1 MHRLLERQIKRTFG
15 KDFQPDTSLQPFL
28 QVIDDYYQEI
38 EKEQKLLQN
47 ALRINTEELNA
58 VNEQIRSHNAE
69 LTRTMLNT
77 LSDGVYATDM
87 EGKLTFMNAAA
98 ESILGMR
105 EQDLMGRNVHE
116 SIHHHHPDGTIF
128 PVENCPLL
136 KVRQTGVPVEGHDHF
151 INQQGSYIPVEY
163 RSRPILQGNNTVGA
177 LVSFNDISEKLESET
192 KIQNQ
197 QIALQESAQYTQSIL
212 DNALDCIITFDET
225 GIIKTVNRA
234 VKNIFGYAQQELI
247 GLNITFLM
255 PDIFSKDHVH
265 YTDKGTMLMLG
276 DRRETDGQHKDGHH
290 LPVHLAASQT
300 THQGQSLFVGI
311 VRDISEQKRVDK
323 MKTEFVSTVS
333 HELRTPLT
341 AISGALWLIVGVAL
355 GQVQPPMQIMLDIAH
370 KNSLRLSLLINDLL
384 DMEKLVA
391 GKMVLDFSVQALMPL
406 IEQSIESN
414 NAYGAQY
421 KVSYK
426 LTERCDDVQVNVD
439 ALRLQQVMANFLSN
453 AAKFSPSGENVQ
465 ISVSVKEKIVR
476 VAVIDH
482 GPGIPLEFHNRIFQ
496 KFAQAD
502 SSDTRQKGGTGLGL
516 AISKEYILRMHGQI
530 DFTSK
535 IGVGTCFY
543 FELPLWEEAF
553 PLGE

>member
-1 MHRLLERQIKRTFG
+1 
-15 KDFQPDTSLQPFL
+15 
-28 QVIDDYYQEI
+28 
-38 EKEQKLLQN
+38 
-47 ALRINTEELNA
+47 
-58 VNEQIRSHNAE
+58 
-69 LTRTMLNT
+69 
-77 LSDGVYATDM
+77 
-87 EGKLTFMNAAA
+87 
-98 ESILGMR
+98 
-105 EQDLMGRNVHE
+105 
-116 SIHHHHPDGTIF
+116 
-128 PVENCPLL
+128 
-136 KVRQTGVPVEGHDHF
+136 
-151 INQQGSYIPVEY
+151 
-163 RSRPILQGNNTVGA
+163 VG
-177 LVSFNDISEKLESET
+177 
-192 KIQNQ
+192 
-197 QIALQESAQYTQSIL
+197 
-212 DNALDCIITFDET
+212 
-225 GIIKTVNRA
+225 G
-234 VKNIFGYAQQELI
+234 
-247 GLNITFLM
+247 
-255 PDIFSKDHVH
+255 
-265 YTDKGTMLMLG
+265 
-276 DRRETDGQHKDGHH
+276 
-290 LPVHLAASQT
+290 
-300 THQGQSLFVGI
+300 
-311 VRDISEQKRVDK
+311 
-323 MKTEFVSTVS
+323 
-333 HELRTPLT
+333 
-341 AISGALWLIVGVAL
+341 AL